1 MEVEPPVA
9 TLPDRL
15 PEAVEAAEEAVD
27 AAAEEAA
34 VEEAE
39 PPQAVRAAAAAA
51 APQTARNERRVIF
64 FIMFSSIT
72 MSGSYFPGPFSFLCF
87 PLERLYCTAVL
98 LPLRPRAGKIEVNCL
113 HRLFLLCK
121 IPALPV

>member
-1 MEVEPPVA
+1 MTFFMEVEPPVA

-72 MSGSYFPGPFSFLCF
+72 ISRSYFPGLFFLFVFSLGT
-87 PLERLYCTAVL
+87 PLLYR
-98 LPLRPRAGKIEVNCL
+98 RPSAAATTRGKN
-113 HRLFLLCK
+113 RSKLFAQAF
-121 IPALPV
+121 PAL